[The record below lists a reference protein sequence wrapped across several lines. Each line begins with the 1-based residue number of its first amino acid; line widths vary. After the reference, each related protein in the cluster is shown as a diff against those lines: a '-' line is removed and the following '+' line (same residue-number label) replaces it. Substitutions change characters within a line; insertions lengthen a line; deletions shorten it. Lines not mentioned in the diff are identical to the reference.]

1 MPRGADH
8 RRLAARRLAIGTAA
22 GVAVLA
28 ALLLVG
34 APWGLG
40 VMGGWDTVSAIFL
53 IWVWLSIGPMD
64 KAQTA
69 LHAQAEDVSRSAADV
84 TLLSASVASLIAVG
98 YTLVEAGHKQGA
110 EKDLLIAHTI
120 GGVTLAWA
128 TVHTIFAL
136 RYAHLYYRSP
146 VGGIDFHDDDQP
158 DYRDLAYVA
167 LTIGMTFQVSDT
179 DLQSKAT
186 RRTALRHA
194 LLSYVFGV
202 VIIAITIN
210 LVATLLTK

>member
-1 MPRGADH
+1 
-8 RRLAARRLAIGTAA
+8 
-22 GVAVLA
+22 
-28 ALLLVG
+28 
-34 APWGLG
+34 
-40 VMGGWDTVSAIFL
+40 
-53 IWVWLSIGPMD
+53 MD

-110 EKDLLIAHTI
+110 EKDLLIALTI

-179 DLQSKAT
+179 DLQSKAI